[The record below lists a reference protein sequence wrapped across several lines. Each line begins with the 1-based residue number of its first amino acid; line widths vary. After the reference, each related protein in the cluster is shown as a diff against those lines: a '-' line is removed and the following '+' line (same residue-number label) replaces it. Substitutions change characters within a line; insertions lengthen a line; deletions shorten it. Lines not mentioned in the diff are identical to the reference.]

1 MKHIIHKAYWNYE
14 KEEKWLNEMSAKGLA
29 LTDYCWIR
37 YVFEETESAEYVYR
51 IQLLEHW
58 ATHPESQKYIDFI
71 ESTGAECVATY
82 MRWVYF
88 RKKAADGPFELYSD
102 IPSKIRHYRLVRAF
116 WVGLAVLEYFAGI
129 SNVCIGAVQ
138 PAAMTNLVLGCF
150 VTALGV
156 GFTLM
161 IISLS
166 RKIHVLKKR
175 QRIVEA

>member
-37 YVFEETESAEYVYR
+37 YVFEETDSAEYVYR
-51 IQLLEHW
+51 IQLMEHW

-82 MRWVYF
+82 MRWIYF
-88 RKKAADGPFELYSD
+88 RKKATDGPFELYSD
-102 IPSKIRHYRLVRAF
+102 ISSKIRHYRMVRAF
-116 WVGLAVLEYFAGI
+116 WTGLTVLEYAAGI
-129 SNVCIGAVQ
+129 SNIFIGIMAPFAV
-138 PAAMTNLVLGCF
+138 TNLILGSI

-156 GFTLM
+156 GFTMM
-161 IISLS
+161 IISLNK
-166 RKIHVLKKR
+166 KIYTLKK
-175 QRIVEA
+175 QEQIVEA